1 MMVVGH
7 QIVYDDILATCFAPA
22 FQHGDEITMALK
34 PLHLDYA
41 CGTDRNDQAERDL
54 RPLARRRLITARPER
69 GAHAQAEAVLHVA
82 TTVVRLE
89 RPLHNPLLL
98 GLFGN
103 ASRCPHVSQAIPKY
117 SHPYP
122 QVKTDGV
129 FSHFDTLRD
138 TPQISYNRRNTNHSR
153 PKVIHKLHV
162 CYSQSSYFNTR
173 HGG

>member
-1 MMVVGH
+1 M
-7 QIVYDDILATCFAPA
+7 
-22 FQHGDEITMALK
+22 
-34 PLHLDYA
+34 
-41 CGTDRNDQAERDL
+41 
-54 RPLARRRLITARPER
+54 
-69 GAHAQAEAVLHVA
+69 LHVA

-138 TPQISYNRRNTNHSR
+138 TPQISLIIGGIPTIHGQKLSTNYMF
-153 PKVIHKLHV
+153 VIHNPV
-162 CYSQSSYFNTR
+162 ISTR
-173 HGG
+173 DTVDNLSKPE